1 MADLFLVLFFV
12 SLIGLITGLAK
23 PSIFTRIT
31 KKEITRKKI
40 GLGFGV
46 AMLVFFVLVG
56 ITNEPKEKVAQ
67 PTQLQS
73 EKEVAIGEMTEK
85 ATEDETEREPER
97 NTEETGETREAIETD
112 PLEVIEPETT
122 NQVKKEP
129 DTKIP
134 APTPA
139 PETKTQRDT
148 MIEIF
153 KANALTKWGSDYEMV
168 SYEIEQQTK
177 AYDWIIKN
185 ASYAD
190 ILTRAKQ
197 KWADDYT
204 MIKYE
209 YSQQADA
216 YEWINQQT
224 AHPAIMAQAK
234 QKWGNNYTMVEYEYK
249 NQVKA
254 YESL

>member
-12 SLIGLITGLAK
+12 SLIGLITGLAN

-46 AMLVFFVLVG
+46 AMLVFAILTG
-56 ITNEPKEKVAQ
+56 ATAKPKDEVAQ
-67 PTQLQS
+67 LQP
-73 EKEVAIGEMTEK
+73 EKTA
-85 ATEDETEREPER
+85 
-97 NTEETGETREAIETD
+97 ETR
-112 PLEVIEPETT
+112 EVIEPETT

-129 DTKIP
+129 DTKTPELTPTPTP
-134 APTPA
+134 APA

-185 ASYAD
+185 ASYDD

-197 KWADDYT
+197 KWANDYT
-204 MIKYE
+204 MVKYE
-209 YSQQADA
+209 YNQQADS

-224 AHPAIMAQAK
+224 EYPAIMTRAK
-234 QKWGNNYTMVEYEYK
+234 QKWGNDYTMVEYEYK
-249 NQVKA
+249 KQVNA

>member
-1 MADLFLVLFFV
+1 MADLFLVLLFV
-12 SLIGLITGLAK
+12 SLIGLITGLAN

-46 AMLVFFVLVG
+46 AMLVFAILTG
-56 ITNEPKEKVAQ
+56 ATAKPKDELAPQPEKTA
-67 PTQLQS
+67 
-73 EKEVAIGEMTEK
+73 
-85 ATEDETEREPER
+85 
-97 NTEETGETREAIETD
+97 ETREAIETD

-122 NQVKKEP
+122 KQVKKEP
-129 DTKIP
+129 DTKTP

-168 SYEIEQQTK
+168 SYEIKQQTE

-224 AHPAIMAQAK
+224 AYPTIMAQAK
-234 QKWGNNYTMVEYEYK
+234 QKWGNDYTMVEYEYK

>member
-12 SLIGLITGLAK
+12 SLIGLITGLAN

-46 AMLVFFVLVG
+46 AMLVFAILTG
-56 ITNEPKEKVAQ
+56 ATAKPKDELAPQPEKTA
-67 PTQLQS
+67 
-73 EKEVAIGEMTEK
+73 
-85 ATEDETEREPER
+85 
-97 NTEETGETREAIETD
+97 ETR
-112 PLEVIEPETT
+112 EVIEPETT

-129 DTKIP
+129 DTKTPELTPTPTP
-134 APTPA
+134 APA

-168 SYEIEQQTK
+168 SYEIKQQTE

-224 AHPAIMAQAK
+224 AYPTIMAQAK
-234 QKWGNNYTMVEYEYK
+234 QKWGNDYTMVEYEYK
-249 NQVKA
+249 KQVKA

>member
-12 SLIGLITGLAK
+12 SLIGLITGLTK

-46 AMLVFFVLVG
+46 AMCVFLILTG
-56 ITNEPKEKVAQ
+56 ATAKPKDELAPQPEKTA
-67 PTQLQS
+67 
-73 EKEVAIGEMTEK
+73 
-85 ATEDETEREPER
+85 
-97 NTEETGETREAIETD
+97 ETREAIETD

-122 NQVKKEP
+122 KQVKKEP
-129 DTKIP
+129 DTKTP

-139 PETKTQRDT
+139 PETKIQRDT

-168 SYEIEQQTK
+168 SYEIKQQTE

-234 QKWGNNYTMVEYEYK
+234 QKWGNDYTMVEYEYK
-249 NQVKA
+249 KQVKA

>member
-12 SLIGLITGLAK
+12 SLIGLITGLTK

-46 AMLVFFVLVG
+46 AMCVFLILTG
-56 ITNEPKEKVAQ
+56 ATAKPKDELAPQPEKTA
-67 PTQLQS
+67 
-73 EKEVAIGEMTEK
+73 
-85 ATEDETEREPER
+85 
-97 NTEETGETREAIETD
+97 ETREAIETD

-122 NQVKKEP
+122 KQVKKEP
-129 DTKIP
+129 DTKTPELTPTPTP
-134 APTPA
+134 APA

-185 ASYAD
+185 ASYDD

-197 KWADDYT
+197 KWANDYT
-204 MIKYE
+204 MVKYE
-209 YSQQADA
+209 YNQQADS

-224 AHPAIMAQAK
+224 EYPAIMTRAK
-234 QKWGNNYTMVEYEYK
+234 QKWGNDYTMVEYEYK
-249 NQVKA
+249 KQVNA

>member
-12 SLIGLITGLAK
+12 SLIGLITGLAN

-112 PLEVIEPETT
+112 PLEVIEPEPEPENKSAISDEKAIELIRISLEYVGIPITSIEVVDGRKNGGTKSLLLAYTLTATT
-122 NQVKKEP
+122 QAQSGEEIGLVSGTFIGVKKMGWDIDELGVVIGNTQGNAVGMWYCSKEWT
-129 DTKIP
+129 DSFLKGEITQEELVLKILSS
-134 APTPA
+134 
-139 PETKTQRDT
+139 
-148 MIEIF
+148 IS
-153 KANALTKWGSDYEMV
+153 NL
-168 SYEIEQQTK
+168 
-177 AYDWIIKN
+177 
-185 ASYAD
+185 
-190 ILTRAKQ
+190 
-197 KWADDYT
+197 
-204 MIKYE
+204 
-209 YSQQADA
+209 
-216 YEWINQQT
+216 
-224 AHPAIMAQAK
+224 
-234 QKWGNNYTMVEYEYK
+234 
-249 NQVKA
+249 
-254 YESL
+254 